1 MSLSLSPSLSPPPPS
16 PLTPASASMTR
27 MENSADRD
35 RQSSPRGGKSIP
47 TVFTNAEKRGL
58 RLFLGL
64 MALGV
69 YWLIWHYHQRGEWGL
84 LSMRTQLGGLVFP
97 VFAALLWLPIVWA
110 TLRWWLRDMLRAA
123 KGPSRGK
130 HAKEPAPGLALF
142 SLAIVVGILAAVVY
156 PSWQQ
161 RVALAQDWWQGPVR
175 HDNVRCVVKGDL
187 SSLST
192 LKSQS
197 WKFAEF
203 DLVGEDGYSQHFML
217 KFADLDRETDRIDSP
232 FNTVADVCELPWT
245 TMTVRVYP
253 RTGIIDEAS
262 VSK

>member
-1 MSLSLSPSLSPPPPS
+1 
-16 PLTPASASMTR
+16 
-27 MENSADRD
+27 
-35 RQSSPRGGKSIP
+35 
-47 TVFTNAEKRGL
+47 
-58 RLFLGL
+58 
-64 MALGV
+64 
-69 YWLIWHYHQRGEWGL
+69 
-84 LSMRTQLGGLVFP
+84 MRTQLGGLVFP

-232 FNTVADVCELPWT
+232 FNTGCGRMRVAVDDDDCACLPAHGHHRRGVGEQVEQAELRGWCSSTRPGCGMRLKAWG
-245 TMTVRVYP
+245 VRWGY
-253 RTGIIDEAS
+253 GIDRDKPPTRPAQTCL
-262 VSK
+262 

>member
-1 MSLSLSPSLSPPPPS
+1 
-16 PLTPASASMTR
+16 MTR

-35 RQSSPRGGKSIP
+35 RQSSPRSGKSIS
-47 TVFTNAEKRGL
+47 TVFTNAEKRAL

-69 YWLIWHYHQRGEWGL
+69 YWLVWHFHLRGEWGL

-123 KGPSRGK
+123 KGP
-130 HAKEPAPGLALF
+130 
-142 SLAIVVGILAAVVY
+142 
-156 PSWQQ
+156 
-161 RVALAQDWWQGPVR
+161 
-175 HDNVRCVVKGDL
+175 
-187 SSLST
+187 SLST

>member
-1 MSLSLSPSLSPPPPS
+1 
-16 PLTPASASMTR
+16 
-27 MENSADRD
+27 
-35 RQSSPRGGKSIP
+35 
-47 TVFTNAEKRGL
+47 
-58 RLFLGL
+58 
-64 MALGV
+64 
-69 YWLIWHYHQRGEWGL
+69 
-84 LSMRTQLGGLVFP
+84 
-97 VFAALLWLPIVWA
+97 
-110 TLRWWLRDMLRAA
+110 
-123 KGPSRGK
+123 
-130 HAKEPAPGLALF
+130 
-142 SLAIVVGILAAVVY
+142 
-156 PSWQQ
+156 
-161 RVALAQDWWQGPVR
+161 
-175 HDNVRCVVKGDL
+175 VVKGDL

>member
-1 MSLSLSPSLSPPPPS
+1 MIETSPD
-16 PLTPASASMTR
+16 SARS
-27 MENSADRD
+27 D
-35 RQSSPRGGKSIP
+35 
-47 TVFTNAEKRGL
+47 
-58 RLFLGL
+58 
-64 MALGV
+64 
-69 YWLIWHYHQRGEWGL
+69 
-84 LSMRTQLGGLVFP
+84 LSMKYLFTSKNLTHRQKLYRWVVIGCWVVMGYACVAVIVFNDDWGQWRFYGG
-97 VFAALLWLPIVWA
+97 FAAMGLPLLVLFFSLRFVWA